1 MTPVKWVA
9 QQFIRK
15 GAALGNYMFL
25 DSQDIGGVDKIPLRQ
40 CDNWLM
46 GRMKEAHEVERILKQ
61 LLGLKIPKEEIQ
73 TLPLGHFYA
82 AIGNDVKKVYVLPVG
97 VPEEVGVEVARGIR
111 TPESVRDSFLKP
123 KVIEGDDLM
132 WKEKYLELER
142 EYGKLQNNLETV
154 KKSYKEEFDRMKN
167 QFEEEKKKA
176 YREALAKVEEIRKQW
191 NVEEYQQTIAQL
203 KDEKATLETAL
214 KQLEPLKAFKEAF
227 IKAFGIPT
235 APLGFEPSQVDLEH
249 KGLAVNI
256 RHVGDREV
264 KMSTDTKE
272 GQILFCAVNYF
283 SDKEFTTGELN
294 EKLVEHGWA
303 VKSSTLSAKL
313 SLFVGRGLLIKTDKG
328 YRLPTKVSVHIQEG
342 D

>member
-1 MTPVKWVA
+1 
-9 QQFIRK
+9 
-15 GAALGNYMFL
+15 
-25 DSQDIGGVDKIPLRQ
+25 
-40 CDNWLM
+40 
-46 GRMKEAHEVERILKQ
+46 
-61 LLGLKIPKEEIQ
+61 
-73 TLPLGHFYA
+73 
-82 AIGNDVKKVYVLPVG
+82 
-97 VPEEVGVEVARGIR
+97 
-111 TPESVRDSFLKP
+111 
-123 KVIEGDDLM
+123 
-132 WKEKYLELER
+132 
-142 EYGKLQNNLETV
+142 
-154 KKSYKEEFDRMKN
+154 MKN

-214 KQLEPLKAFKEAF
+214 KQLEPLKTFKEAF

-235 APLGFEPSQVDLEH
+235 APLGFEPGQVDLEH

-256 RHVGDREV
+256 RHAGDREV

-283 SDKEFTTGELN
+283 PNKEFTTGELN

-328 YRLPTKVSVHIQEG
+328 YRLPTKVSVHIEKG